1 MNNGILNKRTSE
13 IKYKTVFEKK
23 IYCNNKFSNIII
35 VFLGGE
41 FDKKKI
47 IYLENKPFLVPQK
60 RPPSAALLIIY

>member
-23 IYCNNKFSNIII
+23 TYCNNKFSNIII

-41 FDKKKI
+41 FDKKKLFI
-47 IYLENKPFLVPQK
+47 WKISPFWFHK
-60 RPPSAALLIIY
+60 SAHRLLHC